1 MKNDFVTLSPFVASL
16 LRAGS
21 AKGLFLLAA
30 ATLATACSGDAVATT
45 TASRGTQYIVGVDI
59 SSSRTPMD
67 LRESQA
73 LLTGLVERMTYGDKL
88 VLVEMYGA
96 AEPQQVADSIRGMK
110 GATPSPRE
118 KRELDD
124 FRARTK
130 AIIPMF
136 FDPSRKQEVLV
147 TDVFG
152 TLFRAADYARA
163 PNHDKTV
170 LVLLSDMIQATGEAN
185 MEKETGIPGAD
196 WIESRAADQR
206 LPDMKG
212 ICVVVSGAET
222 KSARGAQIRKFW
234 QDYFE
239 KVGARMPVDRY
250 RGLIADPSQ
259 LGCG

>member
-1 MKNDFVTLSPFVASL
+1 MTPVTSSGRVIPSEARDL
-16 LRAGS
+16 LFP
-21 AKGLFLLAA
+21 LPLAFA
-30 ATLATACSGDAVATT
+30 LTLTLALGCGGDAVATT
-45 TASRGTQYIVGVDI
+45 TAARGTQYIVGVDI
-59 SSSRTPMD
+59 SSSRSAMD

-73 LLTGLVERMTYGDKL
+73 LLNGLVDRMTYGDKL
-88 VLVEMYGA
+88 VVVEMYGA
-96 AEPQQVADSIRGMK
+96 AEPQQVADSIRPMK

-118 KRELDD
+118 RRELDD
-124 FRARTK
+124 FRARTR
-130 AIIPMF
+130 AILPLF
-136 FDPSRKQEVLV
+136 FDSTRQKEVLV

-152 TLFRAADYARA
+152 TLFRAADYAKA
-163 PNHDKTV
+163 PNHDRTI

-185 MEKETGIPGAD
+185 MEKESGIPGAD

-239 KVGARMPVDRY
+239 RVGARMPVERY
-250 RGLIADPSQ
+250 RGLIADPGQ
-259 LGCG
+259 LACS

>member
-1 MKNDFVTLSPFVASL
+1 MTVIPRAPRNLHLWLAVAV
-16 LRAGS
+16 
-21 AKGLFLLAA
+21 AA
-30 ATLATACSGDAVATT
+30 ACGGDAVATT
-45 TASRGTQYIVGVDI
+45 ASSRGTQYIVGVDI
-59 SSSRTPMD
+59 SSSRGPME
-67 LRESQA
+67 LRESQQ
-73 LLTGLVERMTYGDKL
+73 LLEGLVERMTFGDKL

-96 AEPQQVADSIRGMK
+96 AEPQQVVDSVRRMK
-110 GATPSPRE
+110 GTTPSPRE
-118 KRELDD
+118 KRELED
-124 FRARTK
+124 FRARAK

-136 FDPSRKQEVLV
+136 FDSTRKAEVLV

-185 MEKETGIPGAD
+185 METPAGIPGPD
-196 WIESRAADQR
+196 WIDSRASDQR

-234 QDYFE
+234 QDYFAR
-239 KVGARMPVDRY
+239 VGARMSVGGY

-259 LGCG
+259 LTCA

>member
-1 MKNDFVTLSPFVASL
+1 MIVVP
-16 LRAGS
+16 RARRD
-21 AKGLFLLAA
+21 LFLVFALAMG
-30 ATLATACSGDAVATT
+30 TACGGDAVATT
-45 TASRGTQYIVGVDI
+45 ASSRGTQYIVGVDI
-59 SSSRTPMD
+59 SSSRAPME
-67 LRESQA
+67 LRESQQ
-73 LLTGLVERMTYGDKL
+73 LLEGLVDRLTYGDKL

-96 AEPQQVADSIRGMK
+96 AEPQQVVDSVRRMK

-118 KRELDD
+118 KRELED

-130 AIIPMF
+130 SIIPMF
-136 FDPSRKQEVLV
+136 FDSTRKAEVLV

-152 TLFRAADYARA
+152 TLFRAADYAKA

-185 MEKETGIPGAD
+185 METPTGIPSTE
-196 WIESRAADQR
+196 WIESRAAEQR

-222 KSARGAQIRKFW
+222 KSARGAQIRQFW
-234 QDYFE
+234 QEYFSR
-239 KVGARMPVDRY
+239 VGARLSAGGY

-259 LGCG
+259 LACS

>member
-1 MKNDFVTLSPFVASL
+1 MKNSFVILSRVATKDL
-16 LRAGS
+16 LVGVA
-21 AKGLFLLAA
+21 LA
-30 ATLATACSGDAVATT
+30 LSVGCSGDAIAT
-45 TASRGTQYIVGVDI
+45 TASARGTQYIVGVDI
-59 SSSRTPMD
+59 SSSRSAMD

-73 LLTGLVERMTYGDKL
+73 LLTGLIDRMTYGDKL

-96 AEPQQVADSIRGMK
+96 AEPQQMADSIRGMK

-185 MEKETGIPGAD
+185 MEKEAGIPGAD

-212 ICVVVSGAET
+212 ICVVVSGAEA

-239 KVGARMPVDRY
+239 KVGARMSLDRY

-259 LGCG
+259 LGCA

>member
-1 MKNDFVTLSPFVASL
+1 MIVIRSARRDLLAVVAL
-16 LRAGS
+16 V
-21 AKGLFLLAA
+21 LAA
-30 ATLATACSGDAVATT
+30 ACGGDAVATT
-45 TASRGTQYIVGVDI
+45 ASSRGTQYIVGVDI
-59 SSSRTPMD
+59 SSSRAPME
-67 LRESQA
+67 LRESQQ
-73 LLTGLVERMTYGDKL
+73 LLEGLVERLTFGDKL
-88 VLVEMYGA
+88 ILVEMYGA
-96 AEPQQVADSIRGMK
+96 AEPQQVVDSVRRMK

-118 KRELDD
+118 KRELED

-136 FDPSRKQEVLV
+136 FDSTRKAEVLV

-152 TLFRAADYARA
+152 TLFRAADYAKA

-185 MEKETGIPGAD
+185 METPTGIPTIE
-196 WIESRAADQR
+196 WIDSRAAEQR

-234 QDYFE
+234 QDYFSR
-239 KVGARMPVDRY
+239 VGARLSTGGY

-259 LGCG
+259 LACT

>member
-1 MKNDFVTLSPFVASL
+1 MTNVIPSRARDLHLLVLALAVA
-16 LRAGS
+16 
-21 AKGLFLLAA
+21 
-30 ATLATACSGDAVATT
+30 ACGGDAVATT
-45 TASRGTQYIVGVDI
+45 ASSRGTQYIVGVDI
-59 SSSRTPMD
+59 SSSRRPME
-67 LRESQA
+67 LRESQQ
-73 LLTGLVERMTYGDKL
+73 LLEGLVDRMTYGDKL

-96 AEPQQVADSIRGMK
+96 AEPQQVVDSARKMK

-118 KRELDD
+118 KRELED
-124 FRARTK
+124 FRARAK

-136 FDPSRKQEVLV
+136 FDSTRAAEVLV

-152 TLFRAADYARA
+152 TLFRAADYAKA

-185 MEKETGIPGAD
+185 METTAGIPSTQ
-196 WIESRAADQR
+196 WIEERGVDQR

-222 KSARGAQIRKFW
+222 KSARGAQIRSFW
-234 QDYFE
+234 QAYFSR
-239 KVGARMPVDRY
+239 VGARMPPGSY

-259 LGCG
+259 LTC

>member
-1 MKNDFVTLSPFVASL
+1 MIVIRRVPRGLLPMLALS
-16 LRAGS
+16 
-21 AKGLFLLAA
+21 LAA
-30 ATLATACSGDAVATT
+30 ACGGDAVAITT
-45 TASRGTQYIVGVDI
+45 TSRGTQYIVGVDI
-59 SSSRTPMD
+59 SSSRRPME

-73 LLTGLVERMTYGDKL
+73 LLEGLVDRMTYGDKL

-96 AEPQQVADSIRGMK
+96 AEPQQVVDSTRRMK

-118 KRELDD
+118 KRELED
-124 FRARTK
+124 FRARAK

-136 FDPSRKQEVLV
+136 FDSTRKAEVLV

-152 TLFRAADYARA
+152 TLFRAADYSRA

-185 MEKETGIPGAD
+185 MENPGGIPTTA
-196 WIESRAADQR
+196 WIDERASEQR

-234 QDYFE
+234 QDYFAR
-239 KVGARMPVDRY
+239 VGARMSPGSY

-259 LGCG
+259 LSC